1 MALFMAS
8 VAKVGASLVKQSSI
22 EVPMHLIASKKSID
36 NKTTQYYYSL
46 ANTLKRYIMNTVR
59 INVSLSRE
67 TYEELSEVVASRG
80 RSRFISE
87 VISNALKERR
97 NRQLAA
103 EYREASREIKRIN
116 AELEEAVADGI
127 D

>member
-1 MALFMAS
+1 MALFIAYF
-8 VAKVGASLVKQSSI
+8 AKMGASLVKQSSI